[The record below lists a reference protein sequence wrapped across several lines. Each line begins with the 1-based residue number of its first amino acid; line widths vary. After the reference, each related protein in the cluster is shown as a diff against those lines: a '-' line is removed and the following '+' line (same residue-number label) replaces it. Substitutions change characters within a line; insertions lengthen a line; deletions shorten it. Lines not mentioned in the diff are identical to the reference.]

1 MIFLNKLKSTNSNS
15 DKKDKKDSIINNI
28 NNNNTINNAINLN
41 VIFFSKL
48 DGRNSK
54 SEVPSNYIIKKKS
67 NSMIKEV
74 INFNHKISK
83 SEIFNLQVNLK
94 NILDELEN
102 KKKIEEE
109 NFKINVSKKK
119 KLILD
124 KFLKLNRRLLL
135 YVPFC

>member
-28 NNNNTINNAINLN
+28 NNNNTISNAINLN

-109 NFKINVSKKK
+109 NFIINVSKKK

-124 KFLKLNRRLLL
+124 KFLKCTNPYL
-135 YVPFC
+135 Y

>member
-54 SEVPSNYIIKKKS
+54 SEVRSNYIIKKKS

-124 KFLKLNRRLLL
+124 KFLKCTNPYL
-135 YVPFC
+135 Y